1 MYLILCDS
9 NGNRYEGMVL
19 AGSENRLRVALRG
32 DEDAVELTRHQ
43 NEWTLEGGG
52 SVEIESILGGGRP
65 LAALLSPVA
74 YPLAG

>member
-9 NGNRYEGMVL
+9 TGNRYEGMVL
-19 AGSENRLRVALRG
+19 ATSEHGLRVALRG
-32 DEDAVELTRHQ
+32 GEDAIELTHHQ
-43 NEWTLEGGG
+43 NQWTMEGDGAI
-52 SVEIESILGGGRP
+52 EIESMLAGERP

>member
-9 NGNRYEGMVL
+9 TGNRYEGVVL
-19 AGSENRLRVALRG
+19 ATSEHGLRVALRG
-32 DEDAVELTRHQ
+32 GEDVVELTRHQ

-52 SVEIESILGGGRP
+52 SVEIESMLAGDRP
-65 LAALLSPVA
+65 LAALLVPVA